1 MIEDL
6 KFLFIYLAISF
17 YRLIVPYF
25 SYLGPFNIL
34 LSFTSEVIEVE
45 LAVVRLPDLDEVK
58 WVGMAVVTLVEM
70 NLVTLVELNV
80 VTLVLTSL
88 VIEAYMS
95 LPLFVI
101 WVLYLT

>member
-1 MIEDL
+1 M
-6 KFLFIYLAISF
+6 
-17 YRLIVPYF
+17 
-25 SYLGPFNIL
+25 
-34 LSFTSEVIEVE
+34 IEVE

-58 WVGMAVVTLVEM
+58 WVGMAE
-70 NLVTLVELNV
+70 VTLVELNV